1 MIIFGISFYIK
12 RQRYLLSP
20 HLFNRVVVN
29 FLTSET
35 GQEKEIKGIE
45 INKQKIKLPP
55 FVLDIM
61 YCRKSE
67 RIHRRKRSSL
77 TVWVAQVVVA
87 SSCHQKCCSYIPS
100 RASTG
105 GNQEMIDVSLLH
117 HCLSLF
123 TPTPRHILPFS
134 LKSVKNISWNEDEK
148 NLRNNM

>member
-87 SSCHQKCCSYIPS
+87 SSCHQKCCSYIPQQGQY
-100 RASTG
+100 RR
-105 GNQEMIDVSLLH
+105 QPRDDRCFSLTS
-117 HCLSLF
+117 LSLSLHPH
-123 TPTPRHILPFS
+123 TPPHSSFLS
-134 LKSVKNISWNEDEK
+134 KIS
-148 NLRNNM
+148 